1 MLSYAYNAI
10 LYQFGA
16 LKMIDNQFRYFSGKI
31 VTSLA
36 DILQWK
42 KLYSKLFS
50 GIKFSFFN
58 RFSKLF
64 VAVFKTSGMQNGG
77 MVIFYLRLS
86 EK

>member
-10 LYQFGA
+10 LFQFGA
-16 LKMIDNQFRYFSGKI
+16 LKMINNQSGKI

-58 RFSKLF
+58 RFSKFF
-64 VAVFKTSGMQNGG
+64 VAVFKTFGMQNGG